1 MNLDA
6 ALSIAGSGLANV
18 NAQLAL
24 VSHNVANAST
34 AGYAVETGNQQEL
47 TVGGLGMGVVTGPAT
62 RSIDAELQTN
72 LLGQNATVA
81 GLQTTQTALAA
92 IDAANGTPGQGGD
105 LGSLLGNLQ
114 NQFSALLNS
123 PDNPTQQSQVV
134 ATASTLAQGINTLS
148 NTYTAQ
154 RQSAENNIVNQIGT
168 INTTLGTIGSLSDQ
182 IVAAKAAGQSTAD
195 LENQRDAQVNSLSQI
210 LSVNVLEQPSGDLLI
225 TTGSGT
231 ELPIHGAANPLTT
244 SGANMLPG
252 TYYPGGGVPAITLG
266 GVDVTDQLQ
275 GGTLGASIALRDT
288 TLPTY
293 QSELDEFSQ
302 NLAGRFAAQG
312 LSLFTDASGNVPAG
326 GGAPAQSGY
335 VGFAAEIQVNPAVQ
349 NDPALV
355 RDGTT
360 AIAGSATG
368 ASAFTP
374 NPSGGP
380 AGFST
385 LITRVLDYTFGAD
398 AQTGVAQPAS
408 NTAGLGAI
416 GTLTAPYQSPATLG
430 DNAAAL
436 VGAESSD
443 SASVTSQLDI
453 AQTLQT
459 TLQTKLTNE
468 TGVNMDTEMSDMIA
482 LQNAYGANAKVMA
495 AVQAMFNQL
504 LATVTVP

>member
-34 AGYAVETGNQQEL
+34 AGYAVGTGNQQEL

-81 GLQTTQTALAA
+81 GLQTTQTALAS

-114 NQFSALLNS
+114 NQFSTLLNG

-134 ATASTLAQGINTLS
+134 ATAATLAQGINMLS
-148 NTYTAQ
+148 DTYTAQ
-154 RQSAENNIVNQIGT
+154 RQSAENNIVNQVGT
-168 INTTLGTIGSLSDQ
+168 INTTLGAIGTLSDQ
-182 IVAAKAAGQSTAD
+182 IVAAKSAGQSTAD

-244 SGANMLPG
+244 SGANLLPG

-266 GVDVTDQLQ
+266 GVDVTNQLQ

-312 LSLFTDASGNVPAG
+312 LSCLPTQPATCR
-326 GGAPAQSGY
+326 P
-335 VGFAAEIQVNPAVQ
+335 AAERRRNPAMSGSPG
-349 NDPALV
+349 NSGKP
-355 RDGTT
+355 
-360 AIAGSATG
+360 GSAERSCAG
-368 ASAFTP
+368 ARRHHRHCRQRDRRQRVHAEP
-374 NPSGGP
+374 VRWPGRIHHADHAGP
-380 AGFST
+380 GLYIRRQCADRRRAAGVQH
-385 LITRVLDYTFGAD
+385 RRPRPDRHADGA
-398 AQTGVAQPAS
+398 
-408 NTAGLGAI
+408 
-416 GTLTAPYQSPATLG
+416 
-430 DNAAAL
+430 
-436 VGAESSD
+436 
-443 SASVTSQLDI
+443 
-453 AQTLQT
+453 
-459 TLQTKLTNE
+459 
-468 TGVNMDTEMSDMIA
+468 
-482 LQNAYGANAKVMA
+482 
-495 AVQAMFNQL
+495 
-504 LATVTVP
+504 VPVPRHAW